1 MVTAFLYRVRNPFRG
16 FTSLK
21 PLNEDGQELKHVKPQ
36 RLGLLSF
43 IKNFE
48 KKKGV

>member
-1 MVTAFLYRVRNPFRG
+1 MAMVTAFLYRVRNPFRG

-36 RLGLLSF
+36 RLGVPFLHKEF
-43 IKNFE
+43 
-48 KKKGV
+48 